1 MELLS
6 VRIEKPE
13 AINFILG
20 QTHFIKTVEDLHEA
34 LVGAVPGIRFG
45 LAFCEASG
53 KCLVRWSGTDP
64 AMIELAKS
72 NALVIGAGHSFV
84 IFFGEGFY
92 PLNVLNAVK
101 TVPEVCSIF
110 CATANA
116 AEIILAATE
125 QGRAILGVVDGASPK
140 GVEGD
145 DDIAWRRDLLR
156 KIGYKL

>member
-13 AINFILG
+13 AINF
-20 QTHFIKTVEDLHEA
+20 
-34 LVGAVPGIRFG
+34 
-45 LAFCEASG
+45 
-53 KCLVRWSGTDP
+53 
-64 AMIELAKS
+64 
-72 NALVIGAGHSFV
+72 
-84 IFFGEGFY
+84 
-92 PLNVLNAVK
+92 VL
-101 TVPEVCSIF
+101 VPEVCSIF

-145 DDIAWRRDLLR
+145 DDMAWRRDLLR